1 MASSAL
7 VFFFPPVDRHELQTS
22 FCYAHSYPKLVT
34 TALVIGS
41 VFLGTSGCGSDPVA
55 PGPDPDFM
63 VGDWLAQSQLATSVT
78 DPQVVTDLTALGA
91 VFTLLVQP
99 SGRYTAISEGFGPPR
114 SEFGELT
121 VDGLNVVFTPQFGEE
136 SLALWERV
144 DESVILVSEID
155 FDFDLDGTTEAT
167 TLRRVLIPK

>member
-1 MASSAL
+1 
-7 VFFFPPVDRHELQTS
+7 
-22 FCYAHSYPKLVT
+22 
-34 TALVIGS
+34 
-41 VFLGTSGCGSDPVA
+41 
-55 PGPDPDFM
+55 M
-63 VGDWLAQSQLATSVT
+63 VGDWLAQSQVVTSVA

-99 SGRYTAISEGFGPPR
+99 SGRYTAISEGFGPSS

-121 VDGLNVVFTPQFGEE
+121 VDGLNVVFVPQFGEE

-155 FDFDLDGTTEAT
+155 FDFNLDGTTEAA

>member
-78 DPQVVTDLTALGA
+78 DPQVVTDH
-91 VFTLLVQP
+91 
-99 SGRYTAISEGFGPPR
+99 TAISEGFGPH
-114 SEFGELT
+114 
-121 VDGLNVVFTPQFGEE
+121 FGEE
-136 SLALWERV
+136 RSISTSTERQ
-144 DESVILVSEID
+144 
-155 FDFDLDGTTEAT
+155 
-167 TLRRVLIPK
+167 RRARSGGC

>member
-22 FCYAHSYPKLVT
+22 FCYANSYPKRVT

-99 SGRYTAISEGFGPPR
+99 SGRYTAISEGFGPH
-114 SEFGELT
+114 
-121 VDGLNVVFTPQFGEE
+121 FGEE
-136 SLALWERV
+136 RSISTSTERQ
-144 DESVILVSEID
+144 
-155 FDFDLDGTTEAT
+155 
-167 TLRRVLIPK
+167 RRARSGGC